1 MKSWRVMLAAALA
14 AFGLCLA
21 GPAAAADLVAGQ
33 DYRVINPPLPAPRD
47 KVEVTEFFWYGC
59 PHCFDFEPVLAAWVK
74 RLPGDVSFR
83 RVPALFPNNK
93 WLPAAQLYYTL
104 EVMNL
109 VERLHGEA
117 FIAIHVHRL
126 RLDDERIL
134 FDWVATKGVDAVKFR
149 EAWSSP
155 AVEVRLQQARGL
167 GPAAG
172 LSGVPAVMVQGRY
185 LALTQ
190 GNYEDL
196 LAVVE
201 KLVERARRES
211 GNRQ

>member
-1 MKSWRVMLAAALA
+1 MKSWRVILAAL
-14 AFGLCLA
+14 GVCLSVA
-21 GPAAAADLVAGQ
+21 TAAAELKAGQ

-59 PHCFDFEPVLAAWVK
+59 PHCFDFEPVLAAWASK
-74 RLPGDVSFR
+74 LPADVSFR

-104 EVMNL
+104 EAMNL
-109 VERLHGEA
+109 VDKLHGEV
-117 FIAIHVHRL
+117 FSAIHVGRQ
-126 RLDDERIL
+126 RLDDEKIL
-134 FDWVATKGVDAVKFR
+134 FEWVAKKGVDAVKFR

-155 AVEVRLQQARGL
+155 AVQDRLRQAREL
-167 GPAAG
+167 GPGAG
-172 LSGVPAVMVQGRY
+172 LTGVPAVMVQGRY

-196 LAVVE
+196 LAVIDQ
-201 KLVERARRES
+201 LVDRARKES
-211 GNRQ
+211 GSR